1 MTQVELKLNLP
12 DALAN
17 EAQAAGLLNPE
28 SIERLLR
35 AEVRRRRVDQF
46 FEAADKL
53 AAIDLPALTEA
64 EVQAEIQAA
73 RAERHTSDAG
83 RR

>member
-12 DALAN
+12 DTLAN
-17 EAQAAGLLNPE
+17 EAKAAGLLNPE

-35 AEVRRRRVDQF
+35 AEVRRRRVDQL

-53 AAIDLPALTEA
+53 AALEQPTLTED

-73 RAERHTSDAG
+73 RAERRTPDAG
-83 RR
+83 RG